1 MCALQVPDTA
11 LSIVGRFQAI
21 YALLPALWLPTIP
34 LIPLLANVELLLLR
48 YAHDTSSISAIAG
61 VFHPWAF
68 SRNLRARSLA
78 LCGTSAATRNS
89 NNVRSSSVK
98 TIRMGAGISEIV
110 SVQKTH
116 LFYLTFYCS
125 RLLIWRTEY
134 SALVEIITIFFASI
148 SNCFS

>member
-48 YAHDTSSISAIAG
+48 YAHDTQKFLRLAG

-68 SRNLRARSLA
+68 SRN
-78 LCGTSAATRNS
+78 
-89 NNVRSSSVK
+89 
-98 TIRMGAGISEIV
+98 I
-110 SVQKTH
+110 
-116 LFYLTFYCS
+116 
-125 RLLIWRTEY
+125 
-134 SALVEIITIFFASI
+134 
-148 SNCFS
+148 